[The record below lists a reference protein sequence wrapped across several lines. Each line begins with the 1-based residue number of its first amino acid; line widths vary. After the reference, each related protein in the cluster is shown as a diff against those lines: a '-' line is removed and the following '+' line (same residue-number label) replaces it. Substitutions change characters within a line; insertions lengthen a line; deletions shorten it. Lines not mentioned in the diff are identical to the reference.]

1 MKYVNLTKDV
11 KASNIVM
18 GCMRIADKPI
28 EQIEK
33 TIALAFNAGVNT
45 YDLADVYADGEAEKV
60 FGRAMKDLGIGRGE
74 YLLQS
79 KCGIRKDGKG
89 KINRFDFSKR
99 YILKAVDNI
108 LERLGTDYL
117 DVLLLHRPDTLVEPE
132 EVAEAFE
139 KLRKA
144 GKVRA
149 FGVSNFSAMQMEL
162 FRRWGI
168 EIVTN
173 QMQFSLG
180 HTAPVDSGFNVNMYK
195 DESINR
201 SGDAMEYCRAHS
213 IPMQSWSPLQY
224 GFFEGSFIGNENFP
238 KLNAELNKLAR
249 KYGVS
254 PATIAVAWI
263 LRHPAYKQVV
273 TGTTSMNHMME
284 MCDAGDIV
292 LTRDEW
298 YALYVATGRILP

>member
-1 MKYVNLTKDV
+1 MKYVSLTKDI

-18 GCMRIADKPI
+18 GCMRIADKPLS
-28 EQIEK
+28 QIED
-33 TIALAFNAGVNT
+33 TIALALNAGVNM
-45 YDLADVYADGEAEKV
+45 YDLADVYADGEAERA
-60 FGRAMKDLGIGRGE
+60 FGRAMKELGIGRSE
-74 YLLQS
+74 YILQS

-99 YILKAVDNI
+99 YILKSVDNI
-108 LERLGTDYL
+108 LERLGSDYL

-139 KLRKA
+139 KLKKA

-162 FRRWGI
+162 FRTFGI
-168 EIVTN
+168 EIVAN

-195 DESINR
+195 DESTTR
-201 SGDAMEYCRAHS
+201 SGDAMEYCRVHK

-224 GFFEGSFIGNENFP
+224 GFFEGSFIGNEKFP

-273 TGTTSMNHMME
+273 TGTTSMNHMIE
-284 MCDAGDIV
+284 MCDAGDIT

-298 YALYVATGRILP
+298 YALYAATGRILP